1 MLDHLTFRAMEK
13 ALDAAVLRQRV
24 IANNIANADTPGFK
38 RSDVRFESLLRAELE
53 GRGGLV
59 GLRTDPRHIPIG
71 SAGLPEPEV
80 VTDRRTVMNNN
91 LNNVDIDAEM
101 SALAANQLRYNVLVQ
116 QVSHEIRLLRTA
128 IGGRP

>member
-24 IANNIANADTPGFK
+24 IANNVANADTPGFK

-59 GLRTDPRHIPIG
+59 GRRTDPRHIPIG
-71 SAGLPEPEV
+71 SVGLPEPEV

>member
-71 SAGLPEPEV
+71 STGLPEPEV